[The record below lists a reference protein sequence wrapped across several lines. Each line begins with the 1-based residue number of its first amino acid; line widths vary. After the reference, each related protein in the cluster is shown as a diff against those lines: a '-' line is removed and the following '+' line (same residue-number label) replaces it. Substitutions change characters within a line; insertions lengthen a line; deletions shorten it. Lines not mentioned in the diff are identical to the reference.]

1 MQNPI
6 IMHINYCEQGQSLDR
21 VFEVATSIGYDGD
34 EFRRAHKGQDL
45 EEYLNEIYTLKDKY
59 QLEYTLFGGPQL
71 DTSLAD
77 PALRQEQIDQY
88 VRFLNIANKL
98 GLLSTVNMMAGPSC
112 DPSVPQDLYHCEAHG
127 SSCID
132 QKVWDQTVEAVR
144 SIAAQFPQVHFAFE
158 THMFY
163 LHDLV
168 QSAKALAD
176 QIGLENVGINLD
188 YGNALFFP
196 HRLPLPE
203 TIKTAGER
211 LFYTHFKSYQPIGEK
226 AGQLLPTSLA
236 DGCVN
241 HREYVRLL
249 KEAGFTGPIGIEAP
263 RPGDREH
270 FAQEDYDYIAPLIRE
285 A

>member
-21 VFEVATSIGYDGD
+21 VFEVATSIGYDGV
-34 EFRRAHKGQDL
+34 EFRRALKGQDP
-45 EEYLNEIYTLKDKY
+45 EAYLNEIYMLKDKY
-59 QLEYTLFGGPQL
+59 QLGYTLFGGPQL

-77 PALRQEQIDQY
+77 PAKRQEQIDQY
-88 VRFLNIANKL
+88 VRFLTIANKL
-98 GLLSTVNMMAGPSC
+98 GLLSTVNMMAGPST
-112 DPSVPQDLYHCEAHG
+112 DPSVPVDLYHCESHG
-127 SSCID
+127 SACKD
-132 QKVWDQTVEAVR
+132 PKVWDQTVEAVR
-144 SIAAQFPQVHFAFE
+144 LIAAQFPAVHFAFE
-158 THMFY
+158 THMYY

-168 QSAKALAD
+168 SPAKELAD
-176 QIGLENVGINLD
+176 QIGLSNVGINLD

-196 HRLPLPE
+196 HRMNLAD
-203 TIKTAGER
+203 TIGAAGSR
-211 LFYTHFKSYQPIGEK
+211 LFYTHFKSYQPVGDG

-236 DGCVN
+236 DGCIN

-249 KEAGFTGPIGIEAP
+249 KEAGFDGPIGIEAP

-270 FAQEDYDYIAPLIRE
+270 FAEEDFDYIAPLIRE